1 MTNVDVMCS
10 MLACIRFQGL
20 LTRTIEHG
28 SGVRR
33 EPASR
38 ESGALRWRAPV
49 GATAGAARLVTPG
62 TLLRWHKRLVRWR
75 WTYPHRIGRPPVEV
89 GTRHGIGDAGVPAW
103 VGSLAPGI
111 S

>member
-1 MTNVDVMCS
+1 VFDVGVYPIS
-10 MLACIRFQGL
+10 GPVNKNY
-20 LTRTIEHG
+20 RTWQR
-28 SGVRR
+28 SRR